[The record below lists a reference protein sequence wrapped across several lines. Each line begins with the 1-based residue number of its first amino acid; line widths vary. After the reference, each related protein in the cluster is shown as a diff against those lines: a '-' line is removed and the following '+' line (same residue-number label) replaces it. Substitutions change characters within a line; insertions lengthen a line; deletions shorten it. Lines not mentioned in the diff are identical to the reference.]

1 MCFFYAIKW
10 IAASSTKFEE
20 AMDYDD
26 EIGTDGD
33 IDIGEIA
40 SQYLSLELF

>member
-1 MCFFYAIKW
+1 MRFSYATKRT
-10 IAASSTKFEE
+10 AASSTKFEE